1 MFPSAAAAAAPPSSL
16 PSFPPFLP
24 SSFASAGVGL
34 NNVEM
39 EWDGKEEEEV
49 GVEGERPEYLLDIWT
64 SLDHLWT
71 ILKLF
76 NI

>member
-1 MFPSAAAAAAPPSSL
+1 MFPSAAAIFPSV
-16 PSFPPFLP
+16 PPFLP

-49 GVEGERPEYLLDIWT
+49 GGGGKARVPSGYLDI
-64 SLDHLWT
+64 SR
-71 ILKLF
+71 
-76 NI
+76 